1 MTISKAKKVEIL
13 ATLETLLK
21 DAKSVAFTTNNKL
34 TMPDVDAIRKELRT
48 VDATFILSK
57 KTLIKIAFKNVY
69 NVEIDDA
76 LLPNQI
82 ALTIARAD
90 AVAGAGIV
98 NKFAKDKEFAKDE
111 KIKFTGGFFDGRVI
125 DGTEMSKLA
134 GLPSREVLLA
144 KLLGSMMA
152 PLSSLARFLD
162 AAKKDVEAK
171 NLKTVADLVSFVA
184 KKEEAPKV
192 EEKKE
197 EVAAPVVEAPEAPVA
212 EEVKAEET
220 PVVEV
225 APEAPAAEEV
235 APEAPAAEET
245 PAE

>member
-48 VDATFILSK
+48 VDATFMLAK
-57 KTLIKIAFKNVY
+57 KTLIKIAFKNVF

-76 LLPNQI
+76 LLPNQVAI
-82 ALTIARAD
+82 TVARGD
-90 AVAGAGIV
+90 AIAGAAIV
-98 NKFAKDKEFAKDE
+98 NKYAKDKEFAKDD
-111 KIKFTGGFFDGRVI
+111 KIKFTGGFFEGRII
-125 DGTEMSKLA
+125 DATEMSKLA

-152 PLSSLARFLD
+152 PLSSFARFLD

-171 NLKTVADLVSFVA
+171 NVKTVADLVSFVA
-184 KKEEAPKV
+184 KKEEAPKA

-197 EVAAPVVEAPEAPVA
+197 EVATPAVETSVAEEAKTEEAPVVEAAPEVAPEAPVA
-212 EEVKAEET
+212 EEV
-220 PVVEV
+220 
-225 APEAPAAEEV
+225 APAT
-235 APEAPAAEET
+235 EET

>member
-21 DAKSVAFTTNNKL
+21 GAKSVAFTTNNKL

-48 VDATFILSK
+48 VDATFMLAK
-57 KTLIKIAFKNVY
+57 KTLIKIAFKNVL

-76 LLPNQI
+76 LLPNQVAI
-82 ALTIARAD
+82 TVARGD
-90 AVAGAGIV
+90 AIAGAAIV
-98 NKFAKDKEFAKDE
+98 NKFAKDKEFAKEE

-134 GLPSREVLLA
+134 GLPSREVLLGR
-144 KLLGSMMA
+144 LLGSMMS

-197 EVAAPVVEAPEAPVA
+197 EVAAPAVEAAPEVAPEAPVA
-212 EEVKAEET
+212 ET
-220 PVVEV
+220 
-225 APEAPAAEEV
+225 APEAPALEEV
-235 APEAPAAEET
+235 APATEEAPAPEAAAE
-245 PAE
+245 